1 MGLNYEDQPG
11 LDYEDQPGLD
21 YEDQHRLDY
30 EDQPGEL
37 YIPIFVILKYIFISI
52 YFSFCPKK

>member
-1 MGLNYEDQPG
+1 MG
-11 LDYEDQPGLD
+11 LDYEDQHGLD

-52 YFSFCPKK
+52 YFSLCPKK